1 MKEKYAAIKS
11 TLVARID
18 IMLQNSKM
26 ICFLSFLSNK
36 SDTGRAAM
44 SNLAS

>member
-1 MKEKYAAIKS
+1 MKEKNAAIKS
-11 TLVARID
+11 ALIARID

-26 ICFLSFLSNK
+26 VCFLSFLSNK

-44 SNLAS
+44 SKLAS